1 MDIAFVNVAD
11 VKRAQDLEEVSI
23 VAFIVIF
30 YFQLIYLKFQLNEKE
45 AREQDREELKLI
57 AKFPESSEKRV
68 ISFGLY
74 GGNPKY
80 IVGAQKNV
88 VLAKQYFPGWICRY
102 YITSDVATEVV
113 EYLKEQGAEIFPI
126 PSGM

>member
-1 MDIAFVNVAD
+1 MHIIFVLYD
-11 VKRAQDLEEVSI
+11 K
-23 VAFIVIF
+23 
-30 YFQLIYLKFQLNEKE
+30 LNELE
-45 AREQDREELKLI
+45 AKHQDEEELKLI
-57 AKFPESSEKRV
+57 AGFPTSTEKRV

-102 YITSDVATEVV
+102 YVTSDVAPEIVD
-113 EYLKEQGAEIFPI
+113 YLKEHGAEISPI
-126 PSGM
+126 PPGWKLRLNVR